1 MRRLTPLLHAAAAG
15 ASFLLVSGQGAQA
28 APGTG
33 REGVF
38 PIGIPVADIPEPAPA
53 EAAPP
58 PGPAQGDVQSV
69 WALGAQGRWQEAAA
83 RLRALERR
91 HAGWQAPADILAYV
105 ANGQREYAVREAL
118 ASEDWARV
126 LSLLPA
132 PAADRCERSFDL
144 WARADAVEGLG
155 HQDSLRDFYV
165 RTLTTCDN
173 PELVAALVSRA
184 SGTLDSEGM
193 SFLVRM
199 PSLAGGEHPEI
210 ARAYAEL
217 VRVDT
222 WLRFQA
228 AQSAGDIEAAG
239 ALAGASEDV
248 RLLAQAGW
256 MFLEPDPAR
265 AAGFFRDAL
274 ARGAEADAR
283 RGLVLAALAA
293 GDYAGARSA
302 VAEAPSAEGFDGL
315 LARVELDEARRLRQ
329 QGNWLRAAELAGQ
342 SALLD
347 PDLAGEA
354 QLIAGGALLD
364 ASAKAYDHGDL
375 ETAGALARK
384 AAAYPPVQ
392 RAAQMRSAWVDLQSG
407 DAELAAATFSRL
419 YLAAPDDES
428 AEGFALAAQKAG
440 KLDSAS
446 AIARAA
452 GGPLGEKVQ
461 AQYASAA
468 FYQGDYLTARALA
481 PDTYE
486 ALEGVDHTLYR
497 QTLSLRQQDGARG
510 ENRMTGYASTTSME
524 VVRGVSRYEAG
535 VTLYKIDTGANAGTG
550 GETFAAPYLGWSREG
565 ETSLA
570 ARIGLLPM
578 GGGADATLTGE
589 AAATRRLGA
598 HMGDARVFVRP
609 RTDSLLAFAGE
620 DAASGGQSG
629 RVVEA
634 GALVR
639 GRFDVGGGR
648 AVQADISAVHLD
660 GRATVSNSMIS
671 AGLSASQSIA
681 KDGFDYLVTGPF
693 YQYQSYDRNTNFFSP
708 GHGGYFSPQQF
719 HRAGWSVN
727 ARTQPL
733 KDWMVKLDGA
743 VAFESVR
750 EDAAP
755 QYPLLADQGIQIGGG
770 KSSGVAGS
778 LDVALARRLG
788 REVIVSANLS
798 ATASKAFEDL
808 RAGIGLVWVPGG
820 RAALVPSD
828 LATDPFSP
836 GSWIRP

>member
-1 MRRLTPLLHAAAAG
+1 MKPLSTLLYAAVAG
-15 ASFLLVSGQGAQA
+15 ASILLLTGQGAQA
-28 APGTG
+28 APDTG

-38 PIGIPVADIPEPAPA
+38 PIGIPVADISEPAPA

-69 WALGAQGRWQEAAA
+69 WTLGAQGRWKEAAA
-83 RLRALERR
+83 RLRALQRR
-91 HAGWQAPADILAYV
+91 HPEWQAPADILAYV
-105 ANGQREYAVREAL
+105 ANGQREYTVREAL
-118 ASEDWARV
+118 ASEDWAGV

-132 PAADRCERSFDL
+132 PAADRCERPFDL

-155 HQDSLRDFYV
+155 HQDILRDFYV
-165 RTLTTCDN
+165 RALTHCDT
-173 PELVAALVSRA
+173 PELVAALASRA
-184 SGTLDSEGM
+184 SGVLDRKGIS
-193 SFLVRM
+193 SLVRIS
-199 PSLAGGEHPEI
+199 SLANNEHPEI
-210 ARAYAEL
+210 ARVYAEL
-217 VRVDT
+217 VRAET
-222 WLRFQA
+222 WLNFQA
-228 AQSAGDIEAAG
+228 AQSAGDIELAG
-239 ALAGASEDV
+239 AIAGASEDV
-248 RLLAQAGW
+248 RILEQAGW
-256 MFLEPDPAR
+256 MHLEPDPAR
-265 AAGFFRDAL
+265 AARFFRSAL
-274 ARGAEADAR
+274 ARGADEDAR
-283 RGLVLAALAA
+283 RGLVMAALAT

-302 VAEAPSAEGFDGL
+302 IFDAGSAEAFDGL
-315 LARVELDEARRLRQ
+315 LARVDLDEARTLRQ
-329 QGNWLRAAELAGQ
+329 QGSSLRAAELADR
-342 SALLD
+342 SAKLD
-347 PDLAGEA
+347 PALAGEA
-354 QLIAGGALLD
+354 QLIGGGALLD
-364 ASAKAYDHGDL
+364 AAAKAYGLGDL

-384 AAAYPPVQ
+384 AATYPAVQ
-392 RAAQMRSAWVDLQSG
+392 RAAQMRSGWVDLQSG

-419 YLAAPDDES
+419 YLAGPDDES

-440 KLDSAS
+440 KLESAA
-446 AIARAA
+446 AIARAV

-461 AQYASAA
+461 AQYASVA

-510 ENRMTGYASTTSME
+510 ENRMTGYASTSSME
-524 VVRGVSRYEAG
+524 VVRGVTRYEAG
-535 VTLYKIDTGANAGTG
+535 VTLYKIDTGANAGIG
-550 GETFAAPYLGWSREG
+550 RETFAAPYLGWNREG

-570 ARIGLLPM
+570 ARIGLLPV
-578 GGGADATLTGE
+578 GGGVDPALNGE
-589 AAATRRLGA
+589 AAATRRFGA
-598 HMGDARVFVRP
+598 HMGEARVFVRP
-609 RTDSLLAFAGE
+609 RTDSLLAFAGG
-620 DAASGGQSG
+620 DAPSGGQSG

-639 GRFDVGGGR
+639 GRFDIGGGR
-648 AVQADISAVHLD
+648 AVQADISAAHLD
-660 GRATVSNSMIS
+660 GRATVSNSMVS
-671 AGLSASQSIA
+671 TGLSASQAIA

-693 YQYQSYDRNTNFFSP
+693 YQFQSYDRNTNFFSA

-733 KDWMVKLDGA
+733 KDWMLKLDGA

-755 QYPLLADQGIQIGGG
+755 QYPLFADQGMQIGGG

-778 LDVALARRLG
+778 VDVAMARRLG

>member
-1 MRRLTPLLHAAAAG
+1 MRPFSTLLCAAVAG
-15 ASFLLVSGQGAQA
+15 ASILLLIGQGAQA
-28 APGTG
+28 APDTG

-38 PIGIPVADIPEPAPA
+38 PIGIPVADIPGPPAA
-53 EAAPP
+53 EAAPSL
-58 PGPAQGDVQSV
+58 GPAPKDIQSV

-83 RLRALERR
+83 RLRALQRR
-91 HAGWQAPADILAYV
+91 HSEWHAPADVLAYV
-105 ANGQREYAVREAL
+105 ANGQREYEVREAL
-118 ASEDWARV
+118 ESEDWARV
-126 LSLLPA
+126 LRLLPA
-132 PAADRCERSFDL
+132 PAANTCERPFDL

-155 HQDSLRDFYV
+155 HQDSLRDFYERV
-165 RTLTTCDN
+165 LTHCDN
-173 PELVAALVSRA
+173 PELVAALASRA
-184 SGTLDSEGM
+184 SGVLDREGI
-193 SFLVRM
+193 SSLVRI
-199 PSLAGGEHPEI
+199 PSVANNEHPEI

-217 VRVDT
+217 VRADT

-239 ALAGASEDV
+239 ALAGASGDV
-248 RLLAQAGW
+248 QLLAQAGW

-274 ARGAEADAR
+274 ARGAEVDAR

-293 GDYAGARSA
+293 GDHAGARSA
-302 VAEAPSAEGFDGL
+302 IAQAPGSEGFDAL
-315 LARVELDEARRLRQ
+315 LARVDLDEARRLRQ

-342 SALLD
+342 SARLD
-347 PDLAGEA
+347 AALAGEA
-354 QLIAGGALLD
+354 EQVAGGALLD
-364 ASAKAYDHGDL
+364 ASAKAYDLGDL

-384 AAAYPPVQ
+384 AGAYPPVQ
-392 RAAQMRSAWVDLQSG
+392 RAAQMRSAWVAIQSG

-419 YLAAPDDES
+419 YLATPDEES

-440 KLDSAS
+440 KLDSAA
-446 AIARAA
+446 AIARAV
-452 GGPLGEKVQ
+452 GGPLGGKVQ
-461 AQYASAA
+461 ALYASAA

-481 PDTYE
+481 PDRYE

-524 VVRGVSRYEAG
+524 VVRGVTRYEAG
-535 VTLYKIDTGANAGTG
+535 VTLYKIDTGANGGAGR
-550 GETFAAPYLGWSREG
+550 ETFAAPYLGWSREG

-570 ARIGLLPM
+570 ARIGLSPI
-578 GGGADATLTGE
+578 GGGADPALTGE
-589 AAATRRLGA
+589 AAATRRFGA
-598 HMGDARVFVRP
+598 HMGEARAFVRP
-609 RTDSLLAFAGE
+609 RTDSLLAFAG
-620 DAASGGQSG
+620 DDVASGGQSG
-629 RVVEA
+629 RIVEA

-648 AVQADISAVHLD
+648 AVQADITAAHLD

-671 AGLSASQSIA
+671 AGLSASQTIA
-681 KDGFDYLVTGPF
+681 KEGFDYLVTGPF
-693 YQYQSYDRNTNFFSP
+693 YQFQSYDRNTNFFSA

-733 KDWMVKLDGA
+733 QDWMLKLDGA
-743 VAFESVR
+743 VAFESAR

-755 QYPLLADQGIQIGGG
+755 QYPLLADQGGPIGGG